1 MMHKKSRDTIEI
13 SLHKYT
19 QTVSLRWHYPNQVTG
34 QNSINPIS
42 ACCCK
47 LPTFYF
53 TKFNLADI
61 IISVKDNDIYLA
73 ADFLYLVIFCQF
85 VGKPICA

>member
-34 QNSINPIS
+34 QNSINSIS

-47 LPTFYF
+47 PPTFHF
-53 TKFNLADI
+53 TVSNLADI
-61 IISVKDNDIYLA
+61 TVSVKDNAISFSGLFHRAYKL
-73 ADFLYLVIFCQF
+73 FR
-85 VGKPICA
+85 